1 MTKSVRLPATLL
13 GCSRKPLDELIGA
26 PMRPTTLIARLA
38 VIATAIA
45 TPLACSA
52 QDGPLKFQEGTHYQK
67 VSQPEKPNTKSGKV
81 QVAEVF
87 SYSCGHCFRFDP
99 TVDKWKADK
108 KADNV
113 EFIRV
118 PTALGRPQNLMHS
131 RAYYT
136 AEILDVLPQVHPA
149 IFKAI
154 HVDKKSLY
162 DEGQIA
168 ELFEE
173 AGIDEDTF
181 KQTFNSFGVESRVKR
196 AEATVRQWAVRS
208 VPTVVVDG
216 TYWTNGR
223 TAGSNAKALDVADF
237 LAARA
242 Q

>member
-1 MTKSVRLPATLL
+1 
-13 GCSRKPLDELIGA
+13 
-26 PMRPTTLIARLA
+26 MRPTTLIARLA

-52 QDGPLKFQEGTHYQK
+52 QDGPLKYQEGTHYLK
-67 VSQPEKPNTKSGKV
+67 VNQAEKPKTDAGKV

-87 SYSCGHCFRFDP
+87 SYSCNHCFRFDP
-99 TVDKWKADK
+99 AVEKWKADDM
-108 KADNV
+108 ADNV

-118 PTALGRPQNLMHS
+118 PTSLGRPQNLMHS

-136 AEILDVLPQVHPA
+136 AEILDVLPQVHAA

-154 HVDKKSLY
+154 HVDRKSLY
-162 DEGQIA
+162 EEAQIA
-168 ELFEE
+168 KLFAD

-208 VPTVVVDG
+208 VPTMVVDG
-216 TYWTNGR
+216 TWWINGR
-223 TAGSNAKALDVADF
+223 TAGSNTEALEVANF
-237 LAARA
+237 LAATA
-242 Q
+242 N

>member
-1 MTKSVRLPATLL
+1 
-13 GCSRKPLDELIGA
+13 
-26 PMRPTTLIARLA
+26 MRPTKLFARLA
-38 VIATAIA
+38 VIAAAIA

-52 QDGPLKFQEGTHYQK
+52 QEGPLKYQEGTHYLK
-67 VSQPEKPNTKSGKV
+67 VSQPEKPNTKAGKV

-99 TVDKWKADK
+99 TVDKWKADEM
-108 KADNV
+108 ADNV
-113 EFIRV
+113 EFVRV

-162 DEGQIA
+162 DEDQIA
-168 ELFEE
+168 ELFED
-173 AGIDEDTF
+173 AGVDADTF

-216 TYWTNGR
+216 TYWTHGR
-223 TAGSNAKALDVADF
+223 TAGSNAKALEVANF
-237 LAARA
+237 LAATT